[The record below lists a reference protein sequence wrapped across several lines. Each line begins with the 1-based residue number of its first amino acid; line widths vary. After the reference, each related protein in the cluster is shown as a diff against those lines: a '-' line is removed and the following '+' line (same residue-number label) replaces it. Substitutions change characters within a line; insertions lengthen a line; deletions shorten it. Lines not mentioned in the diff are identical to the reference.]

1 MLKFINDIKKNRIF
15 KIYNKMRQVYLKKFI
30 CNMGKIV
37 EKDDKIICY
46 VDQKSI
52 DKYKIE
58 NNPCRLRLYGMEQIS
73 EKEKRYYRFF

>member
-58 NNPCRLRLYGMEQIS
+58 N
-73 EKEKRYYRFF
+73 KKRYYRFF